1 MLLSVEEVTQAFAA
15 LLVADESIMIL
26 KHDFEGDYERGQII
40 DLGKQDYKWAA
51 IKTGKECM
59 NHNKKAEKN
68 KALILC
74 HKW

>member
-40 DLGKQDYKWAA
+40 DPGKQDYK
-51 IKTGKECM
+51 
-59 NHNKKAEKN
+59 
-68 KALILC
+68 
-74 HKW
+74 